1 MGEVSFKCV
10 GVFRK
15 LLAPHKEA
23 FNFTVGVGLEHAV
36 QDLLPEK
43 LLNADGKKVRRKEAV
58 L

>member
-1 MGEVSFKCV
+1 MGEVSFKC
-10 GVFRK
+10 VFRK

-43 LLNADGKKVRRKEAV
+43 LLNADGKKVRRKETV